1 MSKVGIIESLEK
13 NSIIRRIKDDDLYV
27 SCNTIGDRV
36 QSVRNKTHIQ
46 WCQVILLLRT
56 LNEELLEDPKVQ
68 NQQYF
73 DELVRLLRCFKQ
85 RFSQVLH
92 VGNQIEVIDTQA
104 NITSKSVVIS
114 LALLEEIEMIC
125 SLLQQV
131 FEHAELWRAR
141 DEQMFYEMKD

>member
-68 NQQYF
+68 N
-73 DELVRLLRCFKQ
+73 
-85 RFSQVLH
+85 
-92 VGNQIEVIDTQA
+92 
-104 NITSKSVVIS
+104 
-114 LALLEEIEMIC
+114 
-125 SLLQQV
+125 
-131 FEHAELWRAR
+131 
-141 DEQMFYEMKD
+141 